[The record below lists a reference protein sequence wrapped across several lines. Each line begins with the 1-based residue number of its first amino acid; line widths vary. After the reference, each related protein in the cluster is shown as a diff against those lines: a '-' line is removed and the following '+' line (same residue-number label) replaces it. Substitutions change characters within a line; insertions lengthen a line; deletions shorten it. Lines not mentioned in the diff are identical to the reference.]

1 MKRSKRM
8 EPVHRVASEH
18 AAELARVYAQRR
30 EVLEQ
35 EQERMEQLRGFRR
48 EYEQKLAVSAGK
60 GIDAYR
66 LRDYNAFLTRID
78 EAIAHQQQNLARL
91 AAEVEQL
98 RQTWFDQWGNARAL
112 EHLVARYRREERQA
126 DTARDQRF
134 NDELARQRSGHGDSR
149 GRGT

>member
-8 EPVHRVASEH
+8 EPVHRIASEH
-18 AAELARVYAQRR
+18 AAVLARAYAERR

-35 EQERMEQLRGFRR
+35 EQERMAQLRGFRR

-66 LRDYNAFLTRID
+66 LRDYNAFLSRID

-91 AAEVEQL
+91 VGEVEQL
-98 RQTWFDQWGNARAL
+98 RQTWLDQWGNARAL
-112 EHLVARYRREERQA
+112 EHLVGRYRREERQA
-126 DTARDQRF
+126 DTARDQRL
-134 NDELARQRSGHGDSR
+134 NDELAQRRSGYGDSR